1 MNKQSNAYIIIY
13 ATVLV
18 VVVASVL
25 SFVSLKLKPIQQI
38 NVQIEK
44 KSDILQ
50 SSGLLTVPTGDY
62 NKGIEE
68 QYTKYIKKSFLVNT
82 KGDVVSENSADAFK
96 ALINARNIFKS
107 VDANSQLPVFTSL
120 SDSGEIKYIFPLD
133 GTGLWGPIWGFIAL
147 SEDFDTVMGVVLG
160 HQSETP
166 GLGAEIATP
175 IFEDQFKGK
184 KLFKDGS
191 FNGLFVLKGEG
202 SSNGND
208 NAVDAI
214 SGGTITSVAVQ
225 DMFGKCLSN
234 AYRGYIEKMRNEQL
248 KPVVQ
253 VVDSLVVDSL
263 VVDSTLVDT
272 ELQTNLE
279 VSNK

>member
-18 VVVASVL
+18 IVVASVL
-25 SFVSLKLKPIQQI
+25 SFVSLKLRPIQKT

-50 SSGLLTVPTGDY
+50 SSGLLTIPTGDY
-62 NKGIEE
+62 NVGIDN
-68 QYTKYIKKSFLVNT
+68 QYNEFIKNSFLVNT
-82 KGDVVSENSADAFK
+82 KGDVVSENAADAFK
-96 ALINARNIFKS
+96 ALIDSRNTFRIDKETGVLSANA
-107 VDANSQLPVFTSL
+107 QLPVFSSV
-120 SDSGEIKYIFPLD
+120 SDSGEVKYIFPLD
-133 GTGLWGPIWGFIAL
+133 GTGLWGPIWGFLAL
-147 SEDFDTVMGVVLG
+147 SADFDTIAGVVLG

-175 IFEDQFKGK
+175 IFENQFKGK
-184 KLFKDGS
+184 KLFKNGDYA
-191 FNGLFVLKGEG
+191 GLFVLKGEG
-202 SSNGND
+202 SSVGND

-234 AYRGYIEKMRNEQL
+234 GYKAYIEKMRIKYL
-248 KPVVQ
+248 KPVV
-253 VVDSLVVDSL
+253 
-263 VVDSTLVDT
+263 VDT
-272 ELQTNLE
+272 VVIDLTQVPAFTEAKIE